1 MVRRRLRGRQTHRQ
15 GIIISINPKAIF
27 PTNHLF
33 ANAGSSMPLLQA
45 TGLSH
50 SYGNFQ
56 ALAPTDL
63 TLNAGEISVLEGPN
77 GAGKSTLMLCLSGL
91 MRPTSGEIEVD
102 GYDLYR
108 DEPDAKRALAFMPDV
123 PRFYSELSAW
133 EHLRF
138 LAFAHGAGDNFDVRA
153 ENLLR
158 DFNLWEARDLLPHY
172 YSRGMSL
179 KLGLLFTLIR
189 PFKVLLL
196 DEPTSALDHDST
208 QLFIERL
215 SKIKEQRA
223 AILLSTHDPDLK
235 TDLADQVFFM
245 KNGVLNAA

>member
-1 MVRRRLRGRQTHRQ
+1 
-15 GIIISINPKAIF
+15 
-27 PTNHLF
+27 
-33 ANAGSSMPLLQA
+33 MPLLQA
-45 TGLSH
+45 IGLSH
-50 SYGNFQ
+50 SYGRFQ

-63 TLNAGEISVLEGPN
+63 SLNAGEISVLEGQN

-91 MRPTSGEIEVD
+91 MQPTSGEILVD

-123 PRFYSELSAW
+123 PRFYTELTAW

-138 LAFAHGAGDNFDVRA
+138 LAFAHGAEDGFEIRA
-153 ENLLR
+153 ESLLR
-158 DFNLWEARDLLPHY
+158 DFGLWEARNLLPHY

-196 DEPTSALDHDST
+196 DEPTSALDRDST
-208 QLFIERL
+208 QLFIQHLTEM
-215 SKIKEQRA
+215 KEQDA

-235 TDLADQVFFM
+235 TGLADQVYFM
-245 KNGVLNAA
+245 ENGVVNAA

>member
-1 MVRRRLRGRQTHRQ
+1 
-15 GIIISINPKAIF
+15 
-27 PTNHLF
+27 
-33 ANAGSSMPLLQA
+33 MPLLQA

-50 SYGNFQ
+50 SYGIFQ

-63 TLNAGEISVLEGPN
+63 CLNAGEISVLEGQN

-91 MRPTSGEIEVD
+91 MRPTNGEICVD
-102 GYDLYR
+102 GYDLYQ

-123 PRFYSELSAW
+123 PRFYTELTAW

-138 LAFAHGAGDNFDVRA
+138 LALAHGVEDDFDTRA
-153 ENLLR
+153 ERLLR
-158 DFNLWEARDLLPHY
+158 EFDLWEARDLLPYY

-179 KLGLLFTLIR
+179 KLGLLFVLIR

-196 DEPTSALDHDST
+196 DEPTSALDRDST
-208 QLFIERL
+208 QLFIQHL
-215 SKIKEQRA
+215 SKLREQGA
-223 AILLSTHDPDLK
+223 AILFSTHDPDLK
-235 TDLADQVFFM
+235 KGLADQVYFM

>member
-1 MVRRRLRGRQTHRQ
+1 
-15 GIIISINPKAIF
+15 
-27 PTNHLF
+27 
-33 ANAGSSMPLLQA
+33 MPLLQA

-50 SYGNFQ
+50 SYGRFQ
-56 ALAPTDL
+56 ALTPTDL
-63 TLNAGEISVLEGPN
+63 TLNAGEISVLEGQN

-91 MRPTSGEIEVD
+91 MQPTSGEILVD

-123 PRFYSELSAW
+123 PRFYSELTAW

-138 LAFAHGAGDNFDVRA
+138 LAFAHGAEDGFEIRA
-153 ENLLR
+153 ESLLR
-158 DFNLWEARDLLPHY
+158 DFGLWEARDLLPHH

-196 DEPTSALDHDST
+196 DEPTSALDREST
-208 QLFIERL
+208 QLFI
-215 SKIKEQRA
+215 QRISEMKAQGA

-235 TDLADQVFFM
+235 TGLADQVYLM